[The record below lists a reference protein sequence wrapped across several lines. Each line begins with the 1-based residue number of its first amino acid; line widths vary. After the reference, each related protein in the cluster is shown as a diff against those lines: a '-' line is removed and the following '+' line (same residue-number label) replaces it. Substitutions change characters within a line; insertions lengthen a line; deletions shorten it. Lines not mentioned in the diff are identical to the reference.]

1 MSTEKNYLSR
11 LKDIT
16 TFVLD
21 VDGVLTD
28 GSLLATEQGELLRT
42 FNAKDG
48 FALFTA
54 LQQKFNICIITGGN
68 SKAVYER
75 FKQLGIKHIY
85 YKIHNKKEVLENYML
100 ETNTTV
106 NQLLY
111 VADDIPDIPAM
122 KMCAI
127 KCCPKDAVPEVQQIA
142 DYIATKN
149 GGDGCVREI
158 IEMVLKVQDKWFKF

>member
-1 MSTEKNYLSR
+1 MSTDNNYLSR

-21 VDGVLTD
+21 VDGVLTN

-48 FALFTA
+48 LALFTA

-75 FKQLGIKHIY
+75 FSQLGIKHIY
-85 YKIHNKKEVLENYML
+85 YKVHNKKEVLEKFML
-100 ETNTTV
+100 ETNTTSQ
-106 NQLLY
+106 QLLY
-111 VADDIPDIPAM
+111 IGDDIPDVFAM
-122 KMCAI
+122 KMCSI
-127 KCCPKDAVPEVQQIA
+127 KCCPKDAIPEVQAIA
-142 DYIATKN
+142 DYVSTKN
-149 GGDGCVREI
+149 GGDACVREVV
-158 IEMVLKVQDKWFKF
+158 EMVLKVQDKWFKF